1 MDFTG
6 FASPYPQTPTPG
18 GSATANQLNRP
29 PLTSL
34 KPFGG
39 HSFTQPLPRKQPNT
53 PHPLAQVSM
62 IDSFESIPNQ
72 SSSNQKTSNNIT
84 LRNHDDRSLEDD
96 LLAFEQEQRNPKPII
111 SRASHISDDLTE
123 DDNDFASQTTTI
135 DDDDDDQS
143 DSDSFRIGLSSL
155 SPPGIGRTSH
165 HPGQLST
172 VTIDPEDDE
181 FTYPQEFSRDLSAL
195 SLSPIRRPSA
205 PTPQRAYANDQ
216 DLSMDDQVSQTPIS
230 GFVGV
235 ARQLK
240 RDLEP
245 FSALPIPGSDPKN
258 KDPARGGTLKGAQ
271 SANHG
276 IRAKRVFGS
285 EQAQG
290 LKPPRLNQL
299 HSVGLTSTPPAKL
312 HGTATQQDQNQNQQ
326 RSRNIMGDLK
336 NQIPSRAPA
345 NQFLKPKIRIV
356 DATSDSNHQPDFS
369 LSSGARK
376 IVGNS
381 VRVPDVTGL
390 TDALCSPEKV
400 DFPAG
405 NTRRPS
411 NETTRPDPTLVEALT
426 LLRRRLGSLETE
438 NDSCKALIQDLQS
451 QLNRANQP
459 APAQSTSRTSHD
471 QPDRS
476 SEVAGL
482 ASIEGLLKR
491 MKAHTRQLNKQIEAH
506 AVALDELNGTQF
518 RQHKVVRQ
526 GLRGVKTDVQQWS
539 EDVEE
544 MKDSLEGLTSEV
556 REIRGMVERLAKSAS
571 QSSSVDNQN
580 IRVLGPS
587 QPGMS
592 RRGTT
597 TTTSKTSDP
606 KIPISKPHPPAVKR
620 HLPTTSSSSQQPVQS
635 QQTRHEIEDWR
646 SQTSTIQ
653 NSGQSFIGADEIQ
666 QLQKGMEEEQR
677 IKQAALKARPHP
689 SNENGSNT
697 RPAPG
702 LTKPVNNRAPAIRTS
717 SAPTMKFKTTLEP
730 IKVTDDV
737 SRGEAIL
744 NSIPRT
750 PHDDI
755 SCSQCRLRRLKSPT
769 TTTTATLGP
778 GSVPLSG
785 RTNSNPVPSLTKK
798 VVDHSDSLS
807 VDNHHESSKPAPQIV
822 LVGILKDMESD
833 FQVHRKIFVE
843 LSDTYK
849 NMNPALINNSKRKA
863 LAKHLHESVDTLEKK
878 AGQIKDLYDLLH
890 VKDLHLSW

>member
-143 DSDSFRIGLSSL
+143 DSDSLES
-155 SPPGIGRTSH
+155 
-165 HPGQLST
+165 
-172 VTIDPEDDE
+172 D
-181 FTYPQEFSRDLSAL
+181 YPL
-195 SLSPIRRPSA
+195 SLHLRPLRTFSISDRRPSA

-702 LTKPVNNRAPAIRTS
+702 LTKPVNNRAPAI
-717 SAPTMKFKTTLEP
+717 
-730 IKVTDDV
+730 
-737 SRGEAIL
+737 GQAIL
-744 NSIPRT
+744 NSIPRN

-778 GSVPLSG
+778 
-785 RTNSNPVPSLTKK
+785 
-798 VVDHSDSLS
+798 VVFRYRVGLI
-807 VDNHHESSKPAPQIV
+807 HESSKPAPQIV

-890 VKDLHLSW
+890 VKDLHLSG